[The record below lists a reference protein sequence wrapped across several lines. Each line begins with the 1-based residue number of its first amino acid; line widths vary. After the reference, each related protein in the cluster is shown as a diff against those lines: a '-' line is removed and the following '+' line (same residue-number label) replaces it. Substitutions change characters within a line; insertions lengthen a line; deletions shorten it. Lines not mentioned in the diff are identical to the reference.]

1 MTEEKEVINVSL
13 WLPWQLSHYSN
24 KVADACCAKEH
35 PYQILTEYHLRQG
48 SYKVKCNSD
57 SSSHKTRSVLL
68 FCGPAHTDS
77 LWPVL
82 TRVKS
87 GQAQFD
93 AGQNGPGSQ
102 VGLEQKH
109 LRLT

>member
-1 MTEEKEVINVSL
+1 MPVVPRSK
-13 WLPWQLSHYSN
+13 P
-24 KVADACCAKEH
+24 C
-35 PYQILTEYHLRQG
+35 QILTEYHLRQG

-68 FCGPAHTDS
+68 LCGPAHTDS

-93 AGQNGPGSQ
+93 VDQNGPGSQ
-102 VGLEQKH
+102 VGLEQYISFC
-109 LRLT
+109 LI

>member
-1 MTEEKEVINVSL
+1 M
-13 WLPWQLSHYSN
+13 
-24 KVADACCAKEH
+24 
-35 PYQILTEYHLRQG
+35 
-48 SYKVKCNSD
+48 
-57 SSSHKTRSVLL
+57 

-102 VGLEQKH
+102 VGLEQLYEPREEDNYEPNVCSAGEAHERPHIKFVDIIMNCEEYEISDGC
-109 LRLT
+109 

>member
-1 MTEEKEVINVSL
+1 MTLSDAL
-13 WLPWQLSHYSN
+13 WDTILILLE
-24 KVADACCAKEH
+24 EH

-102 VGLEQKH
+102 VGLEH
-109 LRLT
+109 LHAREGHV